1 MASWQSRDS
10 KPATPFHFCFLQL
23 TFALAS
29 SDFDE
34 CGDDPEAGCTHF
46 CHNFVGGY
54 YCSCRHGY
62 HLKEDQRTCTG
73 TNACT
78 GQRARRRNRKSK
90 WEIMEEAESDVG
102 EGRREGNQAGPLS
115 HV

>member
-1 MASWQSRDS
+1 MEHQQT
-10 KPATPFHFCFLQL
+10 PAIPLNFCFLQL
-23 TFALAS
+23 TFTFTT

-34 CGDDPEAGCTHF
+34 CQDDPEAGCTQF

-73 TNACT
+73 TNA
-78 GQRARRRNRKSK
+78 QSK
-90 WEIMEEAESDVG
+90 QEEKVGEMEEAEADVG
-102 EGRREGNQAGPLS
+102 EGRRVQHQAGTLYNK
-115 HV
+115 